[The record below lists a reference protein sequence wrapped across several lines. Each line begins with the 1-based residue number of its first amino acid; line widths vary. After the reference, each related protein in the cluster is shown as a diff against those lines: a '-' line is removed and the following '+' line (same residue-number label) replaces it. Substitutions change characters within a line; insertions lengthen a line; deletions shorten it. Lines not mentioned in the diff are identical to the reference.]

1 MTEDERFFHRNFA
14 WLPPEHSDYERARVV
29 ILPVPY
35 DSTASGWVGSREG
48 PAAIIDASANMEL

>member
-1 MTEDERFFHRNFA
+1 M
-14 WLPPEHSDYERARVV
+14 V

-48 PAAIIDASANMEL
+48 PRANAQLAAKLMYRLIGLAARE